1 MIRFTKHAEEAIG
14 VRSIA
19 LSWVEEAVSSPDFVK
34 VDPRY
39 QDRTRSYKAI
49 AECGGRVLRVVH
61 RAEGGDIVII
71 TAHFDRGARR

>member
-1 MIRFTKHAEEAIG
+1 MIRLTKHAEEAIG

-19 LSWVEEAVSSPDFVK
+19 FNWIEETVSLPDFVK
-34 VDPRY
+34 VDPHHRN
-39 QDRTRSYKAI
+39 RTRPYKAI

-61 RAEGGDIVII
+61 RAEGDDIVII